1 MFIYLS
7 ILYFNIFI
15 QHLLDICRSQFN
27 FPTASVIKNIYSTE
41 AAEAALADVEAV
53 LGLLPAVQAS
63 GVPAPALQAL
73 LTLPRRVVTH
83 SAKIFTLL

>member
-7 ILYFNIFI
+7 IQYFNIFI
-15 QHLLDICRSQFN
+15 KNLLDICRSQFN
-27 FPTASVIKNIYSTE
+27 FPTASVEDIYSTE
-41 AAEAALADVEAV
+41 AAEAAVADVEAV
-53 LGLLPAVQAS
+53 LGLLPAVQAA
-63 GVPAPALQAL
+63 GVLAPALQAL

>member
-15 QHLLDICRSQFN
+15 QHLLDICRSQFI
-27 FPTASVIKNIYSTE
+27 FPTDSVDDVYSTE
-41 AAEAALADVEAV
+41 AAVADVEAV
-53 LGLLPAVQAS
+53 LGLLPAVQAA

-73 LTLPRRVVTH
+73 LTLPRCVVSHCT
-83 SAKIFTLL
+83 KIFTLL

>member
-27 FPTASVIKNIYSTE
+27 FPTASVKNIYSTV
-41 AAEAALADVEAV
+41 AAEAAVADVEAV
-53 LGLLPAVQAS
+53 LGLLPAVQAA
-63 GVPAPALQAL
+63 GVLAPALQAL